1 MPTELSFLTAAARRA
16 LTEANA
22 KSASKLKDVKPSE
35 DVPGDSLKAA
45 NGFRDAIKGGD
56 ALEQSAQD
64 IAKLAQ
70 MVAEAS
76 EKTDLKRAAMDVESA
91 AVKMKQAVDSIY
103 GPYAEA
109 RKAFYSVALA
119 WDMYDPPA
127 TTGKKPSS
135 DVKAMSE
142 KELAEQ
148 VAFSA
153 KTLQTNVRDFLE
165 KGATASKMFR
175 DASKKLG
182 LEKGEMNDSQK
193 QAVID
198 AGFAARTAS
207 DPLFGRTQG
216 IVRRVSEMLDRVRE
230 SEKYEA
236 KSKKLKLEL
245 AVEDDPEIGGLEVI

>member
-1 MPTELSFLTAAARRA
+1 MSSELSFIAAALRRS

-35 DVPGDSLKAA
+35 DVPGDCLKAA
-45 NGFRDAIKGGD
+45 NGFRDAIKSGD
-56 ALEQSAQD
+56 ALEMAAQD
-64 IAKLAQ
+64 IARLAQ
-70 MVAEAS
+70 KVASAS
-76 EKTDLKRAAMDVESA
+76 DLMEIKRAAMDVESA

-119 WDMYDPPA
+119 WDMYNPPA
-127 TTGKKPSS
+127 VAAKKPSS
-135 DVKAMSE
+135 DVKVMSE

-153 KTLQTNVRDFLE
+153 KSLQSNVRDFLE
-165 KGATASKMFR
+165 KGAKSSNMFR
-175 DASKKLG
+175 DAAKKLG
-182 LEKGEMNDSQK
+182 LEKGEMNDAAK

-198 AGFAARTAS
+198 AGFAARTS
-207 DPLFGRTQG
+207 TDPLFGRTQG

-236 KSKKLKLEL
+236 KAKKLKLEL